1 MIATYP
7 YSWDDAKE
15 WRKELT
21 LTMIEKELEKLKM
34 GLKKVVMKPLIV
46 LWLNFKNHL
55 LLS

>member
-15 WRKELT
+15 WRKELA

-34 GLKKVVMKPLIV
+34 GLKKVVMKPLII
-46 LWLNFKNHL
+46 LRPNFKNHL

>member
-15 WRKELT
+15 WRKKLA

>member
-15 WRKELT
+15 WRKELA

-34 GLKKVVMKPLIV
+34 GLKMVVMKPLIV